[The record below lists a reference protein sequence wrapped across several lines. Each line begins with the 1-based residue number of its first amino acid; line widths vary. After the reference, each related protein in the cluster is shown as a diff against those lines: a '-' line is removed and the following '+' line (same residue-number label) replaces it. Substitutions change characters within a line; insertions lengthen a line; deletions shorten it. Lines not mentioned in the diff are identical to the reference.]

1 MVCAKEKKRGMPFFR
16 KCSVWCDWSEG
27 SFKGTRIAGEVGEK
41 QGSVYE
47 HNVAEEFEFYLE
59 VRGAMEGI
67 KLNF

>member
-1 MVCAKEKKRGMPFFR
+1 MQKKRR
-16 KCSVWCDWSEG
+16 EACDFSGNAVFYVTGVKG

-47 HNVAEEFEFYLE
+47 RNTAEEFEFYLE

>member
-1 MVCAKEKKRGMPFFR
+1 MQKKRREACHFSGNAVFDVTGV
-16 KCSVWCDWSEG
+16 KG
-27 SFKGTRIAGEVGEK
+27 SFKGARIAGEVGEK

-47 HNVAEEFEFYLE
+47 RNMAEEFEFYLE

>member
-1 MVCAKEKKRGMPFFR
+1 M
-16 KCSVWCDWSEG
+16 
-27 SFKGTRIAGEVGEK
+27 AGEVGEK